1 MPTDRSFTDVE
12 IQISEFSRER
22 NWDKFHQP
30 KNLILAAMGELGE
43 LAEILQWKNDSEV
56 IDYLSTEDG
65 RERIKEEIADVA
77 IYLIRI
83 CQTQNIDFV
92 EALAEKLQKNEVNY
106 PVEKSKDNASKYTEL
121 N

>member
-1 MPTDRSFTDVE
+1 MTSEHNFADVE
-12 IQISEFSRER
+12 NQISEFSRVR

-43 LAEILQWKNDSEV
+43 LAEILQWKSDSEA
-56 IDYLSTEDG
+56 INFLSTNEG
-65 RERIKEEIADVA
+65 RSRIKEEVADVA

-92 EALAEKLQKNEVNY
+92 EALAEKLQKNEINY

>member
-1 MPTDRSFTDVE
+1 MTSGHDFVVVE
-12 IQISEFSRER
+12 NQINEFSKVR

-43 LAEILQWKNDSEV
+43 LAELLQWKSDSEV
-56 IDYLSTEDG
+56 IDFLSTDG
-65 RERIKEEIADVA
+65 GRDRIKEEIADVA

-92 EALAEKLQKNEVNY
+92 EALSEKLRKNEINY
-106 PVEKSKDNASKYTEL
+106 PVEKSKDIASKYTEL
-121 N
+121 K